1 MTYVPVLLALPAASH
16 RKTETDW
23 TEGESYA
30 TTSNVPVSTVVRP
43 RLSVIVVLIVFIPTV
58 VNSFVAK
65 ELPEYVAPLTV
76 VEIVEMDEP

>member
-1 MTYVPVLLALPAASH
+1 MFTEEISGVALSNFSQVLNEQINIDQILLAALHARYCARNNQAAH
-16 RKTETDW
+16 
-23 TEGESYA
+23 
-30 TTSNVPVSTVVRP
+30 
-43 RLSVIVVLIVFIPTV
+43 IVGGTV